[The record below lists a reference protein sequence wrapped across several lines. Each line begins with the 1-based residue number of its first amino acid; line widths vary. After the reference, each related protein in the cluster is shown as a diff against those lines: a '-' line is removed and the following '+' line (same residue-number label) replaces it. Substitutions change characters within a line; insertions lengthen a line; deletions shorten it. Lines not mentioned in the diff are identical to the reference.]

1 MTNSTANANCFII
14 DLVFGEKTLYNIWRD
29 RRMRDVSPMIDD
41 HLDCGN
47 CSTSSHINIDG
58 TRDAGFCVQ
67 MFHVMMCSHFD
78 GWHRANDEIF

>member
-47 CSTSSHINIDG
+47 CSTSSQINIDG
-58 TRDAGFCVQ
+58 AK
-67 MFHVMMCSHFD
+67 MLIL
-78 GWHRANDEIF
+78 RADVSRHDVLSLRWMASRK